1 MEVSMKQEKN
11 DLAEKMERQNSLLED
26 AESRCEN
33 LIDAK
38 IDLDGKIRDL
48 QDLGSNQ
55 AVSKLIQVESHLVTK
70 RKRKILPLQSIE
82 NLTFISYAIWYNL
95 QGLYQKWP
103 TFFHLKSW
111 PFTKSFGTTP
121 VCAF

>member
-1 MEVSMKQEKN
+1 MEKNYAECKVQLEKETKRRQELEALEVSMKQEKN

-48 QDLGSNQ
+48 QDSGSN
-55 AVSKLIQVESHLVTK
+55 
-70 RKRKILPLQSIE
+70 
-82 NLTFISYAIWYNL
+82 
-95 QGLYQKWP
+95 
-103 TFFHLKSW
+103 
-111 PFTKSFGTTP
+111 
-121 VCAF
+121 

>member
-48 QDLGSNQ
+48 QDSGSNQ
-55 AVSKLIQVESHLVTK
+55 AVPKLIQVESYLETT
-70 RKRKILPLQSIE
+70 RKRKFRL
-82 NLTFISYAIWYNL
+82 FKAKSYVY
-95 QGLYQKWP
+95 
-103 TFFHLKSW
+103 FH
-111 PFTKSFGTTP
+111 PYGTIY
-121 VCAF
+121 VRFKVKDL